1 MNRCYAFSRRRFIR
15 CPPRHL
21 AVEDLLTQL
30 LPIHRRYVESSG
42 AEGILAKTLLY
53 ASSRLS
59 VHPVLNLQSWRVSVL
74 IQTKRRIDRQCPHSD
89 RQIIRCY
96 CIRCS
101 SSAIHPAHLETGS
114 SVHPTVSTSF
124 GLLHSVPTTSTLCTD
139 GTVGSSNGVIYFS
152 FLSCF

>member
-1 MNRCYAFSRRRFIR
+1 
-15 CPPRHL
+15 
-21 AVEDLLTQL
+21 
-30 LPIHRRYVESSG
+30 
-42 AEGILAKTLLY
+42 LY

-59 VHPVLNLQSWRVSVL
+59 VHSVLNLQSWRVSVL
-74 IQTKRRIDRQCPHSD
+74 IQTKRRIDRRCPHSD

-96 CIRCS
+96 CLRSS

-124 GLLHSVPTTSTLCTD
+124 GLLRSVPTTSTLCTD
-139 GTVGSSNGVIYFS
+139 GTVGSSSGVIYFS